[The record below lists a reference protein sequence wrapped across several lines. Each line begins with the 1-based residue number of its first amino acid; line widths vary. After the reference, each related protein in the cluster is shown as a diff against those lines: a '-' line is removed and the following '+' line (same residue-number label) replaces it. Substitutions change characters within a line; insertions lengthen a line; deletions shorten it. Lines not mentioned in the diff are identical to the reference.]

1 MGELEGGKR
10 EKDSLSSYSR
20 TLHLNF
26 SEIYYNEYLS
36 VWLLERKCYLR
47 LHAFIVLCGMG

>member
-26 SEIYYNEYLS
+26 SEI
-36 VWLLERKCYLR
+36 LL
-47 LHAFIVLCGMG
+47 